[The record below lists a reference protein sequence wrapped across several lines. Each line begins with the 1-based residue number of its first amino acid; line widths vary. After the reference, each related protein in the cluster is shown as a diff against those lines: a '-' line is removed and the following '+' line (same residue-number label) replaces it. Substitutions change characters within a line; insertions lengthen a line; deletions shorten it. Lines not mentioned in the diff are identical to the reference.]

1 MSKEEEP
8 LTKQSNFREFG
19 GIGPDPINFETYN
32 EFVAA
37 NVAEFPEHLA
47 ILLPYEGGNIA
58 LQILQL
64 TWLSDFWKR
73 NKNLFT

>member
-1 MSKEEEP
+1 MSEEKEP
-8 LTKQSNFREFG
+8 LAKQSNFRG
-19 GIGPDPINFETYN
+19 SSGIGPDPTNFETYN

-58 LQILQL
+58 LQVLQL
-64 TWLSDFWKR
+64 TWLSDFSKR